1 MLELTVKDQR
11 ELVSEDVLRQAMQ
24 CNAEILRRAQAGEA
38 KYSDSQGWLDV
49 NEWASDAILTHIEQI
64 AADVRAHCDAFVIIG
79 VGGSNNAA
87 RSVIEALAQQSG
99 DTEIIYAGNTLNPNA
114 LNRMLKSL
122 EGKDYAIDC
131 IAKNFETLEPGSS
144 FRILRKA
151 MTAKYG
157 PEEAARRTICTG
169 TYGSSLEELCKAEG
183 YTFVPFPT
191 NVGGR
196 YTAMTYV
203 GLLPMAV
210 AGIDISAVLAG
221 GSLAREELNIRS
233 FENPAWQYAA
243 SRYLLAQTGKQIELL
258 CAWEPDAAYLGR
270 WWQQL
275 FGESE
280 GKEGK
285 GLFPAFLEYSADL
298 HSMGQMVQQ
307 GRRNL
312 FETILTFDPPQKKA
326 AVELDW
332 KDLDGLN
339 YLDGKTLDFVERQAC
354 AGVIGAHVDGGVP
367 IITIDAGPLDAHK
380 LGELFYFFE
389 LSCALSAY
397 MLGVNPFDQPGVEAY
412 KENMFRLLGRPEK

>member
-1 MLELTVKDQR
+1 MIHVDLTGAAPFFGAHTPDYAAAEAAHRTLSEKTGAGSDFLGWTELPRRIR
-11 ELVSEDVLRQAMQ
+11 ETELARILAAGKAIREKGDALVVVG
-24 CNAEILRRAQAGEA
+24 I
-38 KYSDSQGWLDV
+38 
-49 NEWASDAILTHIEQI
+49 
-64 AADVRAHCDAFVIIG
+64 
-79 VGGSNNAA
+79 GGSYLGARAA
-87 RSVIEALAQQSG
+87 YELIGRREGGAELLF
-99 DTEIIYAGNTLNPNA
+99 AGNGLSAATLRDTIEKLGDRDFCVNVVS
-114 LNRMLKSL
+114 KS
-122 EGKDYAIDC
+122 GT
-131 IAKNFETLEPGSS
+131 TLEPALATRSLRWLLERRYGTDGARERIYVTTDRTAGALRTMAESEKWES
-144 FRILRKA
+144 FVIPRD
-151 MTAKYG
+151 
-157 PEEAARRTICTG
+157 
-169 TYGSSLEELCKAEG
+169 
-183 YTFVPFPT
+183 
-191 NVGGR
+191 VGGR
-196 YTAMTYV
+196 YSVLSAV

>member
-210 AGIDISAVLAG
+210 AGIDIRALVQGAADMQKQLHEGAPEDNLALRYACLRNLYYQKG
-221 GSLAREELNIRS
+221 YKLEMLAS
-233 FENPAWQYAA
+233 FEPQF
-243 SRYLLAQTGKQIELL
+243 
-258 CAWEPDAAYLGR
+258 R
-270 WWQQL
+270 WFYKWWIQL
-275 FGESE
+275 FAESE
-280 GKEGK
+280 GKDGK
-285 GLFPAFLEYSADL
+285 GLFPVAGEFSEEL
-298 HSMGQMVQQ
+298 HSVGQYIQDGAPLM
-307 GRRNL
+307 
-312 FETILTFDPPQKKA
+312 FETFLDVTAHDDTLVVESDGKKDFFDYLDNKDFWDINKA
-326 AVELDW
+326 A
-332 KDLDGLN
+332 
-339 YLDGKTLDFVERQAC
+339 F
-354 AGVIGAHVDGGVP
+354 GATVTAHSQKLPCLILRVP
-367 IITIDAGPLDAHK
+367 HLDAYNF
-380 LGELFYFFE
+380 GQLFYFFQFACYVSGE
-389 LSCALSAY
+389 I
-397 MLGVNPFDQPGVEAY
+397 LGINPFDQPGVEAY
-412 KENMFRLLGRPEK
+412 KAWMFQALGK

>member
-11 ELVSEDVLRQAMQ
+11 ELVTEEALRQAMQ
-24 CNAEILRRAQAGEA
+24 CHAEILRRAQAGEA

-99 DTEIIYAGNTLNPNA
+99 DTEILYAGNTLNPNA

-122 EGKDYAIDC
+122 EGKDYVIDC

-210 AGIDISAVLAG
+210 AGIDIRALVQGAADMQKRLHEGAPEDNLALRYACLRNLYYQKG
-221 GSLAREELNIRS
+221 YKLEMLAS
-233 FENPAWQYAA
+233 FEPQF
-243 SRYLLAQTGKQIELL
+243 
-258 CAWEPDAAYLGR
+258 R
-270 WWQQL
+270 WFYKWWIQL
-275 FGESE
+275 FAESE
-280 GKEGK
+280 GKDGK
-285 GLFPAFLEYSADL
+285 GLFPVASEFSEEL
-298 HSMGQMVQQ
+298 HSVGQYIQDGAPLM
-307 GRRNL
+307 
-312 FETILTFDPPQKKA
+312 FETFLDVTARDDSLVVESDGKKDFFDYLDNKDFWDINKA
-326 AVELDW
+326 A
-332 KDLDGLN
+332 
-339 YLDGKTLDFVERQAC
+339 F
-354 AGVIGAHVDGGVP
+354 GATVTAHSQKLPCLILRVP
-367 IITIDAGPLDAHK
+367 HLDAYNF
-380 LGELFYFFE
+380 GQLFYFFQFACYVSGE
-389 LSCALSAY
+389 I
-397 MLGVNPFDQPGVEAY
+397 LGINPFDQPGVEAY
-412 KENMFRLLGRPEK
+412 KAWMFQALGK

>member
-210 AGIDISAVLAG
+210 AGIDIRTLVQGAADMQKQLHEGAPEDNLA
-221 GSLAREELNIRS
+221 LR
-233 FENPAWQYAA
+233 YAC
-243 SRYLLAQTGKQIELL
+243 L
-258 CAWEPDAAYLGR
+258 
-270 WWQQL
+270 
-275 FGESE
+275 
-280 GKEGK
+280 
-285 GLFPAFLEYSADL
+285 
-298 HSMGQMVQQ
+298 
-307 GRRNL
+307 RNL
-312 FETILTFDPPQKKA
+312 YYQK
-326 AVELDW
+326 
-332 KDLDGLN
+332 G
-339 YLDGKTLDFVERQAC
+339 
-354 AGVIGAHVDGGVP
+354 
-367 IITIDAGPLDAHK
+367 
-380 LGELFYFFE
+380 
-389 LSCALSAY
+389 
-397 MLGVNPFDQPGVEAY
+397 
-412 KENMFRLLGRPEK
+412 

>member
-11 ELVSEDVLRQAMQ
+11 ELVTEEALRQAMQ

-99 DTEIIYAGNTLNPNA
+99 DTEILYAGNTLNPNA

-122 EGKDYAIDC
+122 EGKDYVIDC

-210 AGIDISAVLAG
+210 AGIDIRALVQGAADMQKRLHEGAPEDNLALRYACLRNLYYQKG
-221 GSLAREELNIRS
+221 YKLEMLAS
-233 FENPAWQYAA
+233 FEPQF
-243 SRYLLAQTGKQIELL
+243 
-258 CAWEPDAAYLGR
+258 R
-270 WWQQL
+270 WFYKWWIQL
-275 FGESE
+275 FAESE
-280 GKEGK
+280 GKDGK
-285 GLFPAFLEYSADL
+285 GLFPVASEFSEEL
-298 HSMGQMVQQ
+298 HSVGQYIQDGAPLM
-307 GRRNL
+307 
-312 FETILTFDPPQKKA
+312 FETFLDVTARDDSLVVESDGKKDFFDYLDNKDFWDINKA
-326 AVELDW
+326 A
-332 KDLDGLN
+332 
-339 YLDGKTLDFVERQAC
+339 F
-354 AGVIGAHVDGGVP
+354 GATVTAHSQKLPCLILRVP
-367 IITIDAGPLDAHK
+367 HLDAYNF
-380 LGELFYFFE
+380 GQLFYFFQFACYVSGE
-389 LSCALSAY
+389 I
-397 MLGVNPFDQPGVEAY
+397 LGINPFDQPGVEAY
-412 KENMFRLLGRPEK
+412 KAWMFQALGK